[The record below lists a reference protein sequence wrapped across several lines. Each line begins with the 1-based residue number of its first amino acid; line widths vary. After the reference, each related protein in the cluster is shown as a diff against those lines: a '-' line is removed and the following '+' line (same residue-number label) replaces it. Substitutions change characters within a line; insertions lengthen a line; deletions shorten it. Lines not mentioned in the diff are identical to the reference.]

1 MNKELEYKIKN
12 AKIDV
17 LDGAGA
23 AYRALGIRYGKSNDK
38 DEATLI
44 ARAMYKVLEKDA
56 KSEDKIEEQLLEL
69 KGLSYML
76 KGIAD
81 HHPIYISD
89 MYMFDNAID
98 GGTF

>member
-1 MNKELEYKIKN
+1 MNKELEYKIKK

-17 LDGAGA
+17 LDGAGY
-23 AYRALGIRYGKSNDK
+23 AYRALGIRYGRSGDE
-38 DEATLI
+38 DEAELI

-81 HHPIYISD
+81 NPPIYIEAIFGDD
-89 MYMFDNAID
+89 M
-98 GGTF
+98 